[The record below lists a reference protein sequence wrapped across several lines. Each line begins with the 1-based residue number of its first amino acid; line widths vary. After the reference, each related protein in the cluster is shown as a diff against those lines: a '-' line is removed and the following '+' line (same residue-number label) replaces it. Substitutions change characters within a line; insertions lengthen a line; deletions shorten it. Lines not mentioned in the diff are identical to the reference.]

1 MPAIGAE
8 VADAYIE
15 VHAETGPFR
24 RELRRE
30 ATLAAREASDGF
42 GTEFTKAIDRDL
54 DPLGAKVSE
63 SLREMGELG
72 GQNLIEEIADQVR
85 ARAGRINSAF
95 AQSITFG
102 DFAPFIEQ
110 FNEMDDAIEEF
121 DRRLIELNR
130 DGTLTNDTFDRLNAS
145 FNAYIRTLK
154 DSAISD
160 ALARDRAEAIEFE
173 KANERLIVSLDKSG
187 ESARRF
193 NIGLGALKGSRNDF
207 LNFVGTLAGFLERNV
222 ARGLEGLFT
231 GIGNG
236 ISRLGSSLSEV
247 NGPLA
252 AVGRGLN
259 SFGSNINKLG
269 AGGLDGLIVQVA
281 AFIIGIQLL
290 GAVVAPIAATISG
303 LTAAFT
309 SLAVGIGGAL
319 LGGVLALGPGLA
331 ALAAGAGAV
340 AIAFSDL
347 SKQEKAVFGPLQ
359 DLFNEVR
366 ESVQGELF
374 GGLSGQVDALTEALA
389 PVGPFLTRLAGVFRS
404 WVEDVI
410 GEIGPNGPLAATFES
425 LGSSLPGIF
434 RTLLDLVS
442 SVGGALTGLFAGA
455 APGAQRLFEGISG
468 VVAQFSAWVNTAA
481 GQQAINTFMQQAIDL
496 LTTLWDIATQ
506 VGTSLRL
513 LWEGGGADAAQA
525 LLTSIQGIVAQFN
538 AWLQTRAGQEALLSF
553 FRNGQIIAAQLGS
566 VIGALIGLFNALD
579 TDLSRVAASQ
589 IIGFLQTAILWITG
603 LANSTNDVLNSI
615 GRFINRLNA
624 AGGPLKV
631 IGTMAQATA
640 RQFSSALGGAFT
652 AVVGFI
658 GRLIASINRLPNPMQ
673 QAAAAGQRL
682 RSQISSAFNSAA
694 QAVSSAIARAVAALS
709 RFISSA
715 LNTAGRVA
723 GALRGLAGQA
733 AGALGQFAGAIA
745 RGVSTA
751 LSTLGRFVSQAPATL
766 GSLVGRFVSIGLSIM
781 QGLYNGVVS
790 GAGRVLSYIGGLAD
804 QVASTFARV
813 LGIASPSKVFR
824 ELGGFT
830 IDGLI
835 EGMERR
841 KKAAEREAG
850 TVAEGVIDAA
860 IRTLSDQQDRVDLAS
875 QTVFEALA
883 RAGRNPRLNKAFKQ
897 LGAGVIVSLT
907 NGLDNG
913 REAAQDDVK
922 RIIEAIGKTAE
933 RAMKGEDKRTQKI
946 IQNQAASLRRWVQ
959 GQAAALDAIWREVDR
974 AGVRLDNA
982 RKRLQEL
989 QEEYSRLRTQTADSL
1004 RSELDLGGGLA
1015 EGESV
1020 TFESV
1025 ASQVSGLASR
1035 MKKFASLLKKLV
1047 TAGFPPALVQEVA
1060 ALGTTEGIAVANA
1073 LLSGTKAQQRELI
1086 ADFGTIQSASAAAG
1100 TVLAEQMYRSGIEAQ
1115 KGLIRGLEANRDALI
1130 KAAKRIAKTIT
1141 DEIKR
1146 ELGIKSP
1153 STVFRQLGEF
1163 IVEGLALGIE
1173 GGTDR
1178 VANAVTGLVDTNAL
1192 NNLNAPVSS
1201 MANQASGISGGQ
1213 TGYAGT
1219 LPGGITVVT
1228 PYANP
1233 RLVALEVMDA
1243 LAARGK

>member
-85 ARAGRINSAF
+85 ARAGRINAAF

-145 FNAYIRTLK
+145 FNAYISTLK
-154 DSAISD
+154 DGAIAD
-160 ALARDRAEAIEFE
+160 ALARDRAEAVEFE

-193 NIGLGALKGSRNDF
+193 NIGLGSLKGSRNDF
-207 LNFVGTLAGFLERNV
+207 LNFVGTVSGFLERNIG
-222 ARGLEGLFT
+222 AGLERMFQ

-236 ISRLGSSLSEV
+236 VSSLGRSLSDI
-247 NGPLA
+247 NGPLG
-252 AVGRGLN
+252 AVGRGLD
-259 SFGSNINKLG
+259 SFGGTISKLG
-269 AGGLDGLIVQVA
+269 GGGLDGLIVQLA
-281 AFIIGIQLL
+281 ALLIGLQLL
-290 GAVVAPIAATISG
+290 VAIVGPLAAGISG
-303 LTAAFT
+303 LAAAITA
-309 SLAVGIGGAL
+309 LAVGVGGAL
-319 LGGVLALGPGLA
+319 LGGIVALGP
-331 ALAAGAGAV
+331 ALAAIAVGAGAV
-340 AIAFSDL
+340 AIGFSKLD
-347 SKQEKAVFGPLQ
+347 KAQKAVFGPLT

-366 ESVQGELF
+366 SSIQEQLF
-374 GGLSGQVDALTEALA
+374 DGLGGQVDSLVSALSPL
-389 PVGPFLTRLAGVFRS
+389 GPFLTNLAGVFS
-404 WVEDVI
+404 DWVAEVV
-410 GEIGPNGPLAATFES
+410 GEIGPGGPLADTFAS
-425 LGSSLPGIF
+425 LGEDLPGIF

-442 SVGGALTGLFAGA
+442 ATGGALTGLFAGA
-455 APGAQRLFEGISG
+455 APAAQRLFTAITN
-468 VVAQFSAWVNTAA
+468 VVEQFSAWTNTAA
-481 GQQAINTFMQQAIDL
+481 GQQALNAFLQQAVDIL
-496 LTTLWDIATQ
+496 SSLWDIATQ
-506 VGTSLRL
+506 VGTTLRL
-513 LWEGGGADAAQA
+513 LWEGGAAESAQVLLDAI
-525 LLTSIQGIVAQFN
+525 TGIVAQMN
-538 AWLQTRAGQEALLSF
+538 AWLQTSAGQQALLDF
-553 FRNGQIIAAQLGS
+553 FRNGQVVVGS
-566 VIGALIGLFNALD
+566 LSTVVGALINLFDALD
-579 TDLSRVAASQ
+579 NQFTRIAFAVIIGHVVAAINAFTSFTKWTQ
-589 IIGFLQTAILWITG
+589 DVIAAMFRFSDTIRSAGTAISNFVSGAVQAGSRFL
-603 LANSTNDVLNSI
+603 SSI
-615 GRFINRLNA
+615 
-624 AGGPLKV
+624 
-631 IGTMAQATA
+631 
-640 RQFSSALGGAFT
+640 GGAFT
-652 AVVGFI
+652 SVGQFIQTLITRFLALRSPMEIVAASGRSLRQQLINAFNSVVASVTNLLNR
-658 GRLIASINRLPNPMQ
+658 GRAALSALAGAAGTLAGR
-673 QAAAAGQRL
+673 AAAALGGL
-682 RSQISSAFNSAA
+682 AASAA
-694 QAVSSAIARAVAALS
+694 RALASFVASIQRGISNALSALGTFAGRAVSTLARLP
-709 RFISSA
+709 
-715 LNTAGRVA
+715 
-723 GALRGLAGQA
+723 
-733 AGALGQFAGAIA
+733 GQFASFGADVM
-745 RGVSTA
+745 RG
-751 LSTLGRFVSQAPATL
+751 F
-766 GSLVGRFVSIGLSIM
+766 
-781 QGLYNGVVS
+781 YNGIVS
-790 GAGRVLSYIGGLAD
+790 AAGSVISYISGLASD
-804 QVASTFARV
+804 VAATFASV
-813 LGIASPSKVFR
+813 LGISSPSKVFR
-824 ELGGFT
+824 SLGGFT
-830 IDGLI
+830 IDGFI
-835 EGMERR
+835 DGMKRR
-841 KKAAEREAG
+841 EKAANKEAG
-850 TVAEGVIDAA
+850 TLAEGVINSA
-860 IRTLSDQQDRVDLAS
+860 ITSLERAQGSIRRTAIQV
-875 QTVFEALA
+875 TEALA
-883 RAGRNPRLNKAFKQ
+883 SAGNNPRLNKAFKQ
-897 LGAGVIVSLT
+897 LGTGVIVSLT

-913 REAAQDDVK
+913 REAAQEDVK

-946 IQNQAASLRRWVQ
+946 IAGQAESLRRWVR

-1015 EGESV
+1015 EGEDV

-1060 ALGTTEGIAVANA
+1060 SLGTTEGIAVANA
-1073 LLSGTKAQQRELI
+1073 LLSGTKAQQKELI
-1086 ADFGTIQSASAAAG
+1086 ADFGTIQSASSAAG
-1100 TVLAEQMYRSGIEAQ
+1100 TVLAEQMYRTGIEAQ
-1115 KGLIRGLEANRDALI
+1115 KGLIRGLEANQAALI
-1130 KAAKRIAKTIT
+1130 KAAKKIAATIT
-1141 DEIKR
+1141 NEIKR

-1153 STVFRQLGEF
+1153 STVFRELGEF

-1178 VANAVTGLVDTNAL
+1178 VANAVTGLVDPNAL
-1192 NNLNAPVSS
+1192 ANVNAPISS
-1201 MANQASGISGGQ
+1201 MASQASGISGGQ

-1219 LPGGITVVT
+1219 IPGGITVVT